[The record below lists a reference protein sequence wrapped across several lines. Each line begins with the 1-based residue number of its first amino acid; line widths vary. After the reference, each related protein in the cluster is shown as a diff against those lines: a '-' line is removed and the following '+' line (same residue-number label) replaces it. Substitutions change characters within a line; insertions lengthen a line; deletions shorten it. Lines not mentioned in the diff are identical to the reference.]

1 MIFSLWA
8 ARSLSAARRLT
19 GLPSPTAESHYRATF
34 YANRTTTSPFLTM
47 DNHPRKTL
55 PSSPTT
61 FGAKR
66 PVSAARR
73 LTGSPFLKG
82 ASPSRATCY
91 ASRTTESPFLT
102 MDNHP
107 RKTLPSSPTTFGAK
121 RFSPG
126 AERPVSAARRLTG
139 SPFLKGASPS
149 RATTSPFLTMDNH
162 PRKTF
167 PPSPTTLPKKRFS
180 SSAQRPAEK
189 HPRKKI
195 STSLLNEFQKLT
207 RVSKERR
214 MYPIER
220 KNS

>member
-19 GLPSPTAESHYRATF
+19 GSPSPTAENHSRATF
-34 YANRTTTSPFLTM
+34 YASRTTKSPFLTM

-61 FGAKR
+61 FGAER
-66 PVSAARR
+66 SLSAARR
-73 LTGSPFLKG
+73 LTGSP
-82 ASPSRATCY
+82 SPDSENPSRA
-91 ASRTTESPFLT
+91 
-102 MDNHP
+102 
-107 RKTLPSSPTTFGAK
+107 
-121 RFSPG
+121 
-126 AERPVSAARRLTG
+126 
-139 SPFLKGASPS
+139 
-149 RATTSPFLTMDNH
+149 
-162 PRKTF
+162 
-167 PPSPTTLPKKRFS
+167 
-180 SSAQRPAEK
+180 
-189 HPRKKI
+189 KI